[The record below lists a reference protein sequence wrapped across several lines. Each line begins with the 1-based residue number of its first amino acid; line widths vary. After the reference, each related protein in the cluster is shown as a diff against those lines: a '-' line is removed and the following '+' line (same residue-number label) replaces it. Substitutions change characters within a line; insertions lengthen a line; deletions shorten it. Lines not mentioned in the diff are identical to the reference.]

1 MSKYS
6 RIATSVLAAAGAAL
20 AAASPALADP
30 GSMFGP
36 DVQVPENPWNH
47 SAVAVCATDVLTA
60 PVFGSSVGE
69 VLNHCGNGAV
79 VAEMLDHAQ
88 G

>member
-1 MSKYS
+1 MFNYS

-30 GSMFGP
+30 GSGFGMDAHVP
-36 DVQVPENPWNH
+36 DNPWNH

-60 PVFGSSVGE
+60 PVSGASLGQ
-69 VLNHCGNGAV
+69 VLNHCADGKV
-79 VAEMLDHAQ
+79 VHEMVHHVQ